1 MKTTIWAAT
10 KGFVG
15 GGRKWGRATMEK
27 TRAKYIYICR
37 HKYID
42 KYIGKLI
49 IAIMKEILTKIPKNL
64 GGASPVLGV
73 RCEWIATAAMLA
85 GSVASSLFGGAKAR
99 KAARQAERER
109 KYRAAAEKAWYDKE
123 YNTDYIDTKA
133 GQNLMRRAQE
143 VQDSYVRK
151 ADGAVGGGTA
161 AATAM
166 AKEAANKT
174 MGDTIANIGANDTAR
189 KQQVA
194 DKHFQ
199 HQVGQSQE
207 REQAAMQT
215 AQNTSEAAQ
224 NMSNALFTAGM
235 TQLGSE
241 PKGAK
246 SLNDSLK
253 PSDMG
258 SRDNTGIT
266 SALGESADA
275 RLKKVTEGVDGLFG

>member
-1 MKTTIWAAT
+1 
-10 KGFVG
+10 
-15 GGRKWGRATMEK
+15 MEK
-27 TRAKYIYICR
+27 TWVKYIYICR

-49 IAIMKEILTKIPKNL
+49 IAIIMKEILTKIQKNL
-64 GGASPVLGV
+64 GVSPVLGV

-85 GSVASSLFGGAKAR
+85 GGVASSLFGGAKAR
-99 KAARQAERER
+99 REKKKAERER

-123 YNTDYIDTKA
+123 YNTNYIDTKA

-143 VQDSYVRK
+143 IQDSYVRK
-151 ADGAVGGGTA
+151 ADGAAAVGGGTA

-174 MGDTIANIGANDTAR
+174 MGDTIANIGAKDTAR

-194 DKHFQ
+194 DAHFQ
-199 HQVGQSQE
+199 HQMGQSQD
-207 REQAAMQT
+207 REQASMQT

-224 NMSNALFTAGM
+224 NMSNALFKAGV

-241 PKGAK
+241 PKVAK
-246 SLNDSLK
+246 SLNDRLQ
-253 PSDMG
+253 PSDIG

-275 RLKKVTEGVDGLFG
+275 RLKKVTEGVNGLFG

>member
-1 MKTTIWAAT
+1 
-10 KGFVG
+10 
-15 GGRKWGRATMEK
+15 MEK
-27 TRAKYIYICR
+27 TWVKYIYICR
-37 HKYID
+37 R
-42 KYIGKLI
+42 KLI
-49 IAIMKEILTKIPKNL
+49 ISIMKEILTKIPKNL
-64 GGASPVLGV
+64 CASPVLGV

-85 GSVASSLFGGAKAR
+85 GGVASSIFGGAKAR
-99 KAARQAERER
+99 REAKKAERER

-151 ADGAVGGGTA
+151 ADGSAAVGGGTA

-174 MGDTIANIGANDTAR
+174 MGDTIANIGAKDTAR

-194 DKHFQ
+194 DAHFQ
-199 HQVGQSQE
+199 HQIGQSQE
-207 REQAAMQT
+207 REQAAMQN

-224 NMSNALFTAGM
+224 NMSNALFKAGV

-241 PKGAK
+241 PKVAK

-253 PSDMG
+253 PSDIG

>member
-1 MKTTIWAAT
+1 MGKAMICAPT
-10 KGFVG
+10 KGLVG
-15 GGRKWGRATMEK
+15 GGGEWGRATMEK
-27 TRAKYIYICR
+27 TWVKYIYICR
-37 HKYID
+37 H

-64 GGASPVLGV
+64 GASPVLGV

-99 KAARQAERER
+99 REAKKAERER

-151 ADGAVGGGTA
+151 ADGAAAVGGGTA

-166 AKEAANKT
+166 AKEAANKAV
-174 MGDTIANIGANDTAR
+174 GDTIANIGANDTAR

-194 DKHFQ
+194 DAHFRN
-199 HQVGQSQE
+199 QVGQSQE

-224 NMSNALFTAGM
+224 NMSNALFKAGM
-235 TQLGSE
+235 NQLGSQ
-241 PKGAK
+241 PKVDK
-246 SLNDSLK
+246 SLNNSLK

>member
-1 MKTTIWAAT
+1 
-10 KGFVG
+10 
-15 GGRKWGRATMEK
+15 
-27 TRAKYIYICR
+27 
-37 HKYID
+37 
-42 KYIGKLI
+42 
-49 IAIMKEILTKIPKNL
+49 MKEILTKIPKNL
-64 GGASPVLGV
+64 GASPVLGV

-85 GSVASSLFGGAKAR
+85 GGVASSIFGGAKAR
-99 KAARQAERER
+99 REAKKAERER

-143 VQDSYVRK
+143 IQDSYVRK
-151 ADGAVGGGTA
+151 ADGAAAVGGGTA

-174 MGDTIANIGANDTAR
+174 MGDTIANIGAKDTER

-194 DKHFQ
+194 DAHFQ
-199 HQVGQSQE
+199 HQIGQSQE

-224 NMSNALFTAGM
+224 NMSNALFKAGV

-241 PKGAK
+241 PKVAK
-246 SLNDSLK
+246 SLNDRLQ
-253 PSDMG
+253 PSDIG